1 MAQRLAVDIGG
12 TFVDA
17 IVFDTET
24 GALRLEKDF
33 TTPDNAAEG
42 VLSAIGRLDLSLADV
57 ETFVHGTTLGL
68 NTVLERKGAETGII
82 TNAGFEDVFET
93 GRYHRPREKM
103 YKLVYEDPPVLVRK
117 RDRLGVPGRLNA
129 QGEELEPLD
138 EGAVRDIARRLVE
151 EQGRT
156 SIAVCFLHAYRNP
169 VHELRAKAIIEEMYP
184 DVAVSVSADIV
195 REFREYERTSTTVVN
210 AYVKPIF
217 RTYIAGLEENL
228 GAAGFDG
235 AFYITRS
242 GGGALQA
249 RVSADVPVHTI
260 FSGPAGGLIGTVAL
274 SELTDRPDMI
284 AVDMGGT
291 STDACVVHNGQPALK
306 YEASLEGLPL
316 MIPTY
321 DISTIGAGGG
331 SIARAENGL
340 LRVGPQSAGAVPGPV
355 CYAKGGTEPT
365 FTDAVLTMGYLDPDQ
380 FLGGQVKLDGAGAEA
395 AITRA
400 VAEPLGLGVTDA
412 CRGIYEVL
420 LAKTVSAVRE
430 ITVEAGLDP
439 REFSM
444 LAFGGAGGMFVPLV
458 GREMGVRAIIVPQAA
473 AVFSAWGMLT
483 TDIVQEYAQ
492 TVLTLMDDLDLETL
506 DAAAAELAER
516 AREDLD
522 AAGFAP
528 ETQIFERSAEL
539 RYFGQEHS
547 LEVSIDGAASLDEI
561 RTRYDDA
568 HHARYG
574 HSMDDPVQLVNLR
587 VRGMGRESKP
597 ELAEIGARPPGENAT
612 PRTTRSAFCFAIG
625 GEAEFSIYD
634 RGELRAGDVLPGPAV
649 IEEATTTVVYFSDQN
664 ATIDKFGQIVITPES
679 GEGEAAT

>member
-1 MAQRLAVDIGG
+1 MTQRLAVDIGG

-17 IVFDTET
+17 VVFDTET
-24 GALRLEKDF
+24 RTLRLEKDF

-68 NTVLERKGAETGII
+68 NTVLERKGADTGII

-103 YKLVYEDPPVLVRK
+103 YMLTYDDPPLLIAK
-117 RDRLGVPGRLNA
+117 RYRHGVPGRLNA
-129 QGEELEPLD
+129 QGEEIEPLD
-138 EGAVRDIARRLVE
+138 EAALRAAARRLVE
-151 EQGRT
+151 EHGRT

-169 VHELRAKAIIEEMYP
+169 DHELRAKAIIGEMYP
-184 DVAVSVSADIV
+184 DVAVSISADIV
-195 REFREYERTSTTVVN
+195 REYREYERTSTTVVN

-217 RTYIAGLEENL
+217 QTYVAGLESNL

-274 SELTDRPDMI
+274 SELTDRPNMI

-306 YEASLEGLPL
+306 YEAALENLPL

-331 SIARAENGL
+331 SLARAENGL

-355 CYAKGGTEPT
+355 CYGNGGTAPA
-365 FTDAVLTMGYLDPDQ
+365 FTDAVLAMGYIDPAR
-380 FLGGQVKLDGAGAEA
+380 FLGGEMTLDVAGAEA
-395 AITRA
+395 AVRTH
-400 VAEPLGLGVTDA
+400 VADPLEIDLVAA

-444 LAFGGAGGMFVPLV
+444 LGFGGGGGMFVPLV
-458 GREMGVRAIIVPQAA
+458 GREMGVREVIIPQASS
-473 AVFSAWGMLT
+473 VFSAWGMLM
-483 TDIVQEYAQ
+483 TDIVQEYAR
-492 TVLTLMDDLDLETL
+492 TVLLLLDDIEMADLTR
-506 DAAAAELAER
+506 AATELAESAR
-516 AREDLD
+516 ADLVD
-522 AAGFAP
+522 AGFP
-528 ETQIFERSAEL
+528 ESAQLVEHAAEL
-539 RYFGQEHS
+539 RYFGQEHT
-547 LEVSIDGAASLDEI
+547 LEVSIDGADSLDEI
-561 RTRYDDA
+561 RARYDEA
-568 HHARYG
+568 HLRRYG
-574 HSMDDPVQLVNLR
+574 HAMEDPVQLVNLR
-587 VRGMGRESKP
+587 VRGIGRESKP
-597 ELAEIGARPPGENAT
+597 ELPRIDERGTGKRPAPRAT
-612 PRTTRSAFCFAIG
+612 RAAYCFATADT
-625 GEAEFSIYD
+625 AEFAIYD
-634 RGELRAGDVLPGPAV
+634 RVSLLAGDVLPGPAV
-649 IEEATTTVVYFSDQN
+649 IEEATTTVVYFSDQT
-664 ATIDKFGQIVITPES
+664 ATIDPFGQIVITP
-679 GEGEAAT
+679 GDVAGRTGA

>member
-1 MAQRLAVDIGG
+1 MTQRLAVDIGG

-24 GALRLEKDF
+24 GVLRLEKDF

-42 VLSAIGRLDLSLADV
+42 VLAAIARLDLSLSDV

-68 NTVLERKGAETGII
+68 NTVLERKGAPTGII

-93 GRYHRPREKM
+93 GRYNRPREKM
-103 YKLVYEDPPVLVRK
+103 YKLTYDDPPVLIAK
-117 RDRLGVPGRLNA
+117 RYRLGVPGRLTA
-129 QGEELEPLD
+129 QGEVLEPLD
-138 EGAVRDIARRLVE
+138 EVALREVARRLVE
-151 EQGRT
+151 DMGRT

-169 VHELRAKAIIEEMYP
+169 APELRAKAIIEEMYP

-217 RTYIAGLEENL
+217 RTYIEGLESSL
-228 GAAGFDG
+228 SKAGFDG

-242 GGGALQA
+242 GGGALRA
-249 RVSADVPVHTI
+249 SDSANVPVHTI

-274 SELTDRPDMI
+274 SELTDRPNMI

-306 YEASLEGLPL
+306 YEASLENLPL

-331 SIARAENGL
+331 SLARAENGL

-355 CYAKGGTEPT
+355 CYGKGGTEPA
-365 FTDAVLTMGYLDPDQ
+365 FTDAVLAMGYLDPDQ
-380 FLGGQVKLDGAGAEA
+380 FLGGEMTLDAAGAEA
-395 AITRA
+395 AVRKH
-400 VAEPLGLGVTDA
+400 VADPLGLDLVSA

-444 LAFGGAGGMFVPLV
+444 LGFGGGGGMFVPLV
-458 GREMGVRAIIVPQAA
+458 GREMGVREIIIPQASS
-473 AVFSAWGMLT
+473 VFSAWGMLM

-492 TVLTLMDDLDLETL
+492 TLLVLLDDIDMAELS
-506 DAAAAELAER
+506 AAATELAVNAR
-516 AREDLD
+516 ADLK
-522 AAGFAP
+522 AAGFP
-528 ETQIFERSAEL
+528 EKAQLIEHAAEL

-547 LEVSIDGAASLDEI
+547 LEVSIDGAKDLDEI
-561 RTRYDDA
+561 RTRYDEA
-568 HHARYG
+568 HLRRYG
-574 HSMDDPVQLVNLR
+574 HAMDDAVQLVNLR
-587 VRGMGRESKP
+587 VRGIGRESKP
-597 ELAEIGARPPGENAT
+597 ELPEIEARPAGASAT
-612 PRTTRSAFCFAIG
+612 ARATRTAYCFAKG
-625 GEAEFSIYD
+625 GPVAFSIYD
-634 RGELRAGDVLPGPAV
+634 RETLMAGDTLPGPAV
-649 IEEATTTVVYFSDQN
+649 IEEATTTVVYFSDQS
-664 ATIDKFGQIVITPES
+664 ATIDKFGQIVITPETD
-679 GEGEAAT
+679 A

>member
-68 NTVLERKGAETGII
+68 NTVLERKGAATGII

-103 YKLVYEDPPVLVRK
+103 YKLTYDDPPVLIAK
-117 RDRLGVPGRLNA
+117 RYRHGIPGRLNA
-129 QGEELEPLD
+129 QGEEIEALD
-138 EGAVRDIARRLVE
+138 EAALRDAATRLVD
-151 EQGRT
+151 EQGRA

-184 DVAVSVSADIV
+184 DIAVSISADIV
-195 REFREYERTSTTVVN
+195 REYREYERTSTTVVN

-249 RVSADVPVHTI
+249 RDSADVPVHTI

-274 SELTDRPDMI
+274 SEMTDRPNMI

-306 YEASLEGLPL
+306 YEASLENLPL

-331 SIARAENGL
+331 SLARAENGL

-355 CYAKGGTEPT
+355 CYGKGGTEPA
-365 FTDAVLTMGYLDPDQ
+365 FTDAVLAMGYLDPEQ
-380 FLGGQVKLDGAGAEA
+380 FLGGEMTLDAAGAEA
-395 AITRA
+395 AVRTH
-400 VAEPLGLGVTDA
+400 VADPLGIDLVAA

-444 LAFGGAGGMFVPLV
+444 LGFGGGGGMFVPLV
-458 GREMGVRAIIVPQAA
+458 GREMGVREIIIPQASS
-473 AVFSAWGMLT
+473 VFSAWGMLM

-492 TVLTLMDDLDLETL
+492 TVLLLLDDIEMADLTK
-506 DAAAAELAER
+506 AA
-516 AREDLD
+516 
-522 AAGFAP
+522 
-528 ETQIFERSAEL
+528 AEL

-547 LEVSIDGAASLDEI
+547 LEVSIDGADSLDEV
-561 RTRYDDA
+561 RKRYDEA
-568 HHARYG
+568 HLRRYG
-574 HSMDDPVQLVNLR
+574 HAMEDAVQLVNLR
-587 VRGMGRESKP
+587 VRGIGREPKP
-597 ELAEIGARPPGENAT
+597 DLPRIDDRGANAAPA
-612 PRTTRSAFCFAIG
+612 PRATRTAYCFAKG
-625 GEAEFSIYD
+625 DAAEFAIYD
-634 RGELRAGDVLPGPAV
+634 RDKLLAGDILPGPAV
-649 IEEATTTVVYFSDQN
+649 IEEATTTVVYFSDQT
-664 ATIDKFGQIVITPES
+664 ATIDPFGQIVITPETD
-679 GEGEAAT
+679 A